1 MPNRIKPNSKSR
13 LEIAAVAA
21 KLVAIEGVPD
31 FQAAKKKAALQ
42 LGLPANKNLPTNL
55 EVESALKDYQSLFQS
70 ESHDQNLIFLRQMA
84 LKAMQLLSEFRPL
97 LSGPVAKGT
106 ATPSSEI
113 VLHLYHDQAERIGLF
128 LEESGIPVSSLEQ
141 QIRFNRSD
149 YESLPAF
156 RFFADR
162 TPVIVVVLPNQF
174 MNVRPL
180 STVDNRPMTRLTLP
194 DLEILM
200 EDSSLTH

>member
-1 MPNRIKPNSKSR
+1 
-13 LEIAAVAA
+13 
-21 KLVAIEGVPD
+21 
-31 FQAAKKKAALQ
+31 
-42 LGLPANKNLPTNL
+42 
-55 EVESALKDYQSLFQS
+55 
-70 ESHDQNLIFLRQMA
+70 
-84 LKAMQLLSEFRPL
+84 MQLLSRISTAPERTRR
-97 LSGPVAKGT
+97 KGYSH
-106 ATPSSEI
+106 PSSEI